1 MRLLHAALVCET
13 REKSDRFYRAL
24 LGLEEM
30 GTKTVSADLMHR
42 LFGVDAPYTLV
53 LYGNAD
59 FCLEIFIGPRPALH
73 PKGVEHLCLE
83 VERPAAFLEKCAQF
97 GVPILRIPKPDG
109 TDLVFVTDFDGN
121 RFEIKGN

>member
-1 MRLLHAALVCET
+1 MKLLHAALVCET

-42 LFGVDAPYTLV
+42 LFGVDTPYTLV

-59 FCLEIFIGPRPALH
+59 FCLEIFIGPRPA
-73 PKGVEHLCLE
+73 PRPAGVEHLCLE
-83 VERPAAFLEKCAQF
+83 VENPAAFLETCARSN
-97 GVPILRIPKPDG
+97 VSILRIPKPDG
-109 TDLVFVTDFDGN
+109 TDLVFITDFDGN
-121 RFEIKGN
+121 RFEIKGR